1 MKKKEISFDLE
12 NEIER
17 TFDDVSPLSLV
28 PLVVVVVVVGFERFG
43 LSSLSFDFGSS
54 FLLPIDEL
62 VDVRDSFRSLDEI
75 VKLI

>member
-1 MKKKEISFDLE
+1 MEKKEISFDLE

-28 PLVVVVVVVGFERFG
+28 PLVVVVVGFERFG

-54 FLLPIDEL
+54 FLLPTDEL

>member
-1 MKKKEISFDLE
+1 ME

-28 PLVVVVVVVGFERFG
+28 PLVVVVVGFERFG

>member
-1 MKKKEISFDLE
+1 MEKKEISFDLE

-28 PLVVVVVVVGFERFG
+28 PLVVVVVGFERFG

>member
-1 MKKKEISFDLE
+1 ME

>member
-1 MKKKEISFDLE
+1 MEKKEISFDLE

>member
-28 PLVVVVVVVGFERFG
+28 PLVVVVVGFERFG

>member
-1 MKKKEISFDLE
+1 ME

-28 PLVVVVVVVGFERFG
+28 PLVVVVVGFERFG

-54 FLLPIDEL
+54 FLLPTDEL

>member
-1 MKKKEISFDLE
+1 LE

-28 PLVVVVVVVGFERFG
+28 PLVVVVVGFERFG

-54 FLLPIDEL
+54 FLLPTDEL